1 MEEFKAPKLTQSE
14 ALARIQAVMQEIS
27 TMGAND
33 SEFENIQRI
42 ITGVFDGTIE
52 PDAGVQQAVGIR
64 EGKMDY
70 H

>member
-33 SEFENIQRI
+33 SEFASIQRI
-42 ITGVFDGTIE
+42 MEGVFGGTIE
-52 PDAGVQQAVGIR
+52 PEAGVLEAQGIR
-64 EGKMDY
+64 DAKMDY